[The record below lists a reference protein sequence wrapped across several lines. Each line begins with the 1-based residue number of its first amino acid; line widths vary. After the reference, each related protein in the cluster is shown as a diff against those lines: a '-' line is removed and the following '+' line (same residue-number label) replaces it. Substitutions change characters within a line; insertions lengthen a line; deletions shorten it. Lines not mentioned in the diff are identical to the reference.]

1 MYELLTLLKPFELL
15 PEAPE
20 ALLRKQQRPEIPVS
34 AKVATHLVND

>member
-20 ALLRKQQRPEIPVS
+20 TLLRKQQRPEIPVS
-34 AKVATHLVND
+34 AKVAIYLVND